1 MEKLFCAHVKDI
13 RRSSMET
20 TEQISYKPKYIY
32 KFKGKYV
39 DNKSWFVLDFDFIE
53 TNFNTRE
60 PYFCREV
67 LRPYVVGKS
76 ETEYSVFYVQIG
88 YV

>member
-1 MEKLFCAHVKDI
+1 
-13 RRSSMET
+13 MET

-60 PYFCREV
+60 P
-67 LRPYVVGKS
+67 
-76 ETEYSVFYVQIG
+76 
-88 YV
+88 